1 MIRVY
6 PFIYCN
12 ISGHGLSSILLRYHF
27 LVRCKG
33 LLPLLRMWARLHSS
47 ARVAPDAT
55 VRPRER
61 KRKTV
66 SQLFPVEVGG
76 ALGLATSFE
85 VSVGTAAIV
94 GVGTAASFGTGVGEG
109 AGTDVGEGADVGVG
123 EGAGEGVG
131 VGMGV
136 DVGVGAAGT
145 AATDPA
151 SVA

>member
-1 MIRVY
+1 M
-6 PFIYCN
+6 YCN
-12 ISGHGLSSILLRYHF
+12 ISEYELSSILLRYHF

-33 LLPLLRMWARLHSS
+33 LLPLLRMWACLHRS
-47 ARVAPDAT
+47 AKVAPDAT

-76 ALGLATSFE
+76 ALGLATSLE
-85 VSVGTAAIV
+85 AAVDVGTAASV
-94 GVGTAASFGTGVGEG
+94 GVATAAASFGTGVGEG
-109 AGTDVGEGADVGVG
+109 EGTDVGD
-123 EGAGEGVG
+123 GAGEGVG